1 MSDERDP
8 DRTDGR
14 HPDEPRDAGSE
25 DAAEA
30 PRETEAP
37 SPYGPADPGASA
49 GAGEMAGADDAAHA
63 DDAADAVD
71 HAADRPADAQ
81 AVASDAEPLADVA
94 PDGPR
99 PADAVAPVDA
109 PIPARAAGEVPP
121 PPAPPAGYSAAGGF
135 APPAADAGSAAY
147 APPTG
152 YGAPDGHDAPTGA
165 GAPTGPGAPAGH
177 APPAAAPPY
186 VGGPPPRPR
195 GGKGLAIAALV
206 VGIAAVVTA
215 LIPFLNYVAFVP
227 AFAAIIL
234 AIISLARRMDGKP
247 LAVTGLILGIVGFV
261 LGVILAIVYTF
272 AFVDAVSDAVES
284 SGGPGGVASPEPT
297 PGDGTD
303 PDAGG
308 DAAGAPGTSPED
320 PLPIGTTVTGE
331 GVDGPEWSVTLGPP
345 TLDATAAVLAADP
358 ANPAPAE
365 GMQYAV
371 VPVTVTYLGPDQGDP
386 LSELVLGYLAPDGAA
401 YSAADAFA
409 LAPAPAFADG
419 AGLLEPQGTASGN
432 VVVEIPIDGAG
443 EGLWATVPGLAADAY
458 YFRAG

>member
-14 HPDEPRDAGSE
+14 HPDEPQDAGHE

-30 PRETEAP
+30 PHEAEAP

-49 GAGEMAGADDAAHA
+49 DPDRAPAADEDGGDAPAADTYGVDDDA
-63 DDAADAVD
+63 
-71 HAADRPADAQ
+71 DRSEGAP
-81 AVASDAEPLADVA
+81 VVTPDAEPLADAA
-94 PDGPR
+94 PD
-99 PADAVAPVDA
+99 ADAAALADA
-109 PIPARAAGEVPP
+109 PIPARAAGEVL
-121 PPAPPAGYSAAGGF
+121 PPADHSAAGGY

-147 APPTG
+147 APPVG
-152 YGAPDGHDAPTGA
+152 HGAPAAH
-165 GAPTGPGAPAGH
+165 GAPTDSAAPAGY
-177 APPAAAPPY
+177 APPAGAPPY
-186 VGGPPPRPR
+186 VGGPPARPR

-206 VGIAAVVTA
+206 VGIAAVVAA
-215 LIPFLNYVAFVP
+215 LIPFLNYVSFVP

-234 AIISLARRMDGKP
+234 GIISLARRMDGKP

-284 SGGPGGVASPEPT
+284 SGTGGVASPGPT
-297 PGDGTD
+297 YGDGDGDGTD

-331 GVDGPEWSVTLGPP
+331 GVDGPEWSVTLGQPI
-345 TLDATAAVLAADP
+345 LDATAAVLAADP
-358 ANPAPAE
+358 ANPEPAE

-371 VPVTVTYLGPDQGDP
+371 VPVTVTYLGQDQGDP
-386 LSELVLGYLAPDGAA
+386 LSELVLGYLAPDGSP

>member
-49 GAGEMAGADDAAHA
+49 GAGETAGADDAAHA
-63 DDAADAVD
+63 DDTAAVEADADADAAADGVD
-71 HAADRPADAQ
+71 HAADRPAGAP
-81 AVASDAEPLADVA
+81 AVASDAEPLGDAGPDAA
-94 PDGPR
+94 PD
-99 PADAVAPVDA
+99 AAVDAPDPVDA
-109 PIPARAAGEVPP
+109 PIPARAAGEVLP
-121 PPAPPAGYSAAGGF
+121 PPAPPADYSAAG
-135 APPAADAGSAAY
+135 AY

-152 YGAPDGHDAPTGA
+152 YGAPAGHDAPMGY
-165 GAPTGPGAPAGH
+165 GAPADY
-177 APPAAAPPY
+177 APPAGAPPY

-195 GGKGLAIAALV
+195 GGKGLAIAALA

-284 SGGPGGVASPEPT
+284 SGGPGGFASPEPT

-331 GVDGPEWSVTLGPP
+331 GVDGPEWSVTLGQP

-371 VPVTVTYLGPDQGDP
+371 VPVTVTYLGQDQGDP

-409 LAPAPAFADG
+409 LAPDPAFADG